1 MTYQIFRG
9 KHLLLWFSVWDLVE
23 PFNKTALMSIIESIQ
38 NKLNQ
43 GEYAADAFVELEKAF
58 NTVDHDYI
66 MVSGE

>member
-1 MTYQIFRG
+1 
-9 KHLLLWFSVWDLVE
+9 
-23 PFNKTALMSIIESIQ
+23 MSIIESIQ

-43 GEYAADAFVELEKAF
+43 GEYATDVFVELEKAF

>member
-1 MTYQIFRG
+1 
-9 KHLLLWFSVWDLVE
+9 
-23 PFNKTALMSIIESIQ
+23 MSIIESIQ

-66 MVSGE
+66 TVSGE